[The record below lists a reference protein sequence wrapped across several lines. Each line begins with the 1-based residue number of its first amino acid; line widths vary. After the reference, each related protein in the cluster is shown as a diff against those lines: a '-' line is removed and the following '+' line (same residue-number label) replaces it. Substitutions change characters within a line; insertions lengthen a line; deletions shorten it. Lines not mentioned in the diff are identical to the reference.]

1 MISSYKVE
9 IKKSALKEIGKL
21 DRGIIGQIFNKID
34 LLSQNPHPPQ
44 SLKISGSE
52 HSYRLR
58 VGRYRI
64 LYQIDALLKIVTVYA
79 VGHRKDIYRSA

>member
-1 MISSYKVE
+1 MVFYKVE
-9 IKKSALKEIGKL
+9 VKKSALKEIEKL
-21 DRGIIGQIFNKID
+21 DRSVSGQIFSRIEA
-34 LLSQNPHPPQ
+34 LSQNPHPPH
-44 SLKISGSE
+44 SLKLCGSE

-64 LYQIDALLKIVTVYA
+64 LYQLDISLKTIIVYA